1 MFFSIEIF
9 CVIVELMSFWLI
21 WSTLLKIA
29 STKLL
34 VELIELWTFSTKC
47 WLIWST
53 LIDIASIELF
63 VELIELLKFFAKW
76 FVNEMLRIDD
86 KRTWNWFFVKIETSF
101 SSRKRSRKRETLMSI
116 MICRFEITKF
126 LFEIKLL
133 KNELLINDW
142 VFDFK
147 LTKFWYTMNC
157 L

>member
-9 CVIVELMSFWLI
+9 RVIVELMSFWLI
-21 WSTLLKIA
+21 WSTLLKMT
-29 STKLL
+29 STKFLI
-34 VELIELWTFSTKC
+34 ELIELWTFSTKC

-76 FVNEMLRIDD
+76 FVNEMLKINEKRI
-86 KRTWNWFFVKIETSF
+86 WNWFFVKIETSF
-101 SSRKRSRKRETLMSI
+101 SSRKRFRKREILISI
-116 MICRFEITKF
+116 MICRFKMTKF

-133 KNELLINDW
+133 KDELLINDW